1 MIYKFAFLTGY
12 YIYTMPSHKKIN
24 PFSKQNNDTG
34 FAGNTNDTGG
44 RFINKDGSYNLVK
57 EGMPFFKRFSLFQDM
72 LNLPLWKFITVI
84 FLFYLAIN
92 IIFTLIYLFIGPQ
105 QLAGIINGSSW
116 KIVREVFYFSTQTF
130 TTVGYGHINPVG
142 DGANIVAAV
151 EALTGFLSLAIATGL
166 IYGRF
171 SKPRSYLLF
180 SDHALISPYKE
191 GTGLMFRFAAFKD
204 KHALTDLDIRVN
216 TGLLLLESE
225 TPVYKYFSLTLE
237 RTRVESMPMSWT
249 VVHPID
255 ENSPFNGFT
264 EEDMKTADV
273 ELYVML
279 RGFDDVFS
287 NYVQQRT
294 SYTFN
299 EILFNRKFIP
309 MYHESDD
316 GKTTVLE
323 LHKLN
328 MHKEV

>member
-1 MIYKFAFLTGY
+1 MT
-12 YIYTMPSHKKIN
+12 SHKKIN

-34 FAGNTNDTGG
+34 FASNTNDTGG

-57 EGMPFFKRFSLFQDM
+57 EGIPFFKRFSLFQDM

-84 FLFYLAIN
+84 FLFYVAIN
-92 IIFTLIYLFIGPQ
+92 IVFTFIYLFIGPQ
-105 QLAGIINGSSW
+105 QLEGITDGSSW
-116 KIVREVFYFSTQTF
+116 KIAREVFYFSTQTF

-216 TGLLLLESE
+216 TGLLLQESE
-225 TPVYKYFSLTLE
+225 TTVYKYFSLTLE

-316 GKTTVLE
+316 GKTTILE

-328 MHKEV
+328 MHKEI

>member
-1 MIYKFAFLTGY
+1 MSS
-12 YIYTMPSHKKIN
+12 PKKIN

-34 FAGNTNDTGG
+34 FASNTNDTGG
-44 RFINKDGSYNLVK
+44 RFINKDGSYNLSK

-72 LNLPLWKFITVI
+72 LNLPLWKFINVI
-84 FLFYLAIN
+84 LVFYVAIN
-92 IIFTLIYLFIGPQ
+92 IFFTLIYLLIGAD
-105 QLAGIINGSSW
+105 QLDGLITGSKW
-116 KIVREVFYFSTQTF
+116 KIAREVFYFSTQTL
-130 TTVGYGHINPVG
+130 TTVGYGHVNPVG
-142 DGANIVAAV
+142 DGANIVAAA

-171 SKPRSYLLF
+171 SKPKSYLIF
-180 SDHALISPYKE
+180 SDHALISPFKE

-204 KHALTDLDIRVN
+204 KHALTDVEIKVN
-216 TGLLLLESE
+216 TGLLLLENDK
-225 TPVYKYFSLTLE
+225 PVYKYFSLTLE
-237 RTRVESMPMSWT
+237 RTRVESMPLSWT

-255 ENSPFNGFT
+255 GDSPFHGLA

-287 NYVQQRT
+287 SFVQQRT

-299 EILFNRKFIP
+299 EIIFNRKFIP
-309 MYHESDD
+309 MYRESDD
-316 GKTTVLE
+316 GKRTILE

-328 MHKEV
+328 IHKAI

>member
-1 MIYKFAFLTGY
+1 MALYKK
-12 YIYTMPSHKKIN
+12 SN

-34 FAGNTNDTGG
+34 FATGSIETGG

-57 EGMPFFKRFSLFQDM
+57 EGMPFHKRFSIFNDM
-72 LNLPLWKFITVI
+72 LNLPLWKFIAII
-84 FLFYLAIN
+84 FLFFLAIN
-92 IIFTLIYLFIGPQ
+92 LIFAIIYFLIGAE
-105 QLAGIINGSSW
+105 QLDGLTSGSDW
-116 KIVREVFYFSTQTF
+116 KIFREMFYFSTQTF
-130 TTVGYGHINPVG
+130 TTVGYGHVNPVG
-142 DGANIVAAV
+142 DAANSVAAI

-171 SKPRSYLLF
+171 SKPRSYLVF
-180 SDHALISPYKE
+180 SDHALVSPYKE

-204 KHALTDLDIRVN
+204 KHALTDLEIRVN
-216 TGLLLLESE
+216 VGLLVVENE
-225 TPVYKYFSLTLE
+225 KPDYKYFSLNLE

-255 ENSPFNGFT
+255 EGSPFYGFT
-264 EEDMKTADV
+264 MEDMKTADV

-299 EILFNRKFIP
+299 EIFFNRKFVP
-309 MYHESDD
+309 MYRESDD
-316 GKTTVLE
+316 GKTTILE

-328 MHKEV
+328 LHDNVS

>member
-1 MIYKFAFLTGY
+1 MQVNDLHSLVSMI
-12 YIYTMPSHKKIN
+12 IHKKIN

-34 FAGNTNDTGG
+34 FAGNANDTGG

-57 EGMPFFKRFSLFQDM
+57 EGMPFGKRFSMFHDM
-72 LNLPLWKFITVI
+72 LNLPLWKFISII

-92 IIFTLIYLFIGPQ
+92 VIFTLIYLLVGAQ
-105 QLAGIINGSSW
+105 QLDGLVAGSNW
-116 KIVREVFYFSTQTF
+116 KVTREVFYFSTQTF
-130 TTVGYGHINPVG
+130 TTVGYGHVNPVG
-142 DGANIVAAV
+142 DEANVVAAI

-171 SKPRSYLLF
+171 SKPRSYLAF
-180 SDHALISPYKE
+180 SDHALVSPYKE
-191 GTGLMFRFAAFKD
+191 TTALMFRFAAFKD
-204 KHALTDLDIRVN
+204 KHALTNLDIQVN
-216 TGLLLLESE
+216 TGLLVLENDK
-225 TPVYKYFSLTLE
+225 PVYRYFTLPLE

-255 ENSPFNGFT
+255 ENSPFHGFT
-264 EEDMKTADV
+264 EEDMKNADV

-299 EILFNRKFIP
+299 EILFNRKFVP
-309 MYHESDD
+309 MYRESKD
-316 GKTTVLE
+316 GKTTILE

-328 MHKEV
+328 FHKKV